1 MLFAL
6 PRLACLPELLS
17 QVMKPFTF
25 ICGDDDF
32 LVGREGQAVFA
43 EMTKD
48 LADDFAKETID
59 GAAQNV
65 GEVETALNQF
75 RSATQTMSMFGDKKV
90 VWLKDVNFFAD
101 SVTGRAESTKKLVTE
116 WQEELTR
123 LDPSAVD
130 VLITAHPVDR
140 RRKEFKWFAKNS
152 NYSDLKSGGSDD
164 FLLDLIASESKRLGV
179 RFTAG
184 AAQTLIGLVSGNT
197 RLVLEET
204 RKLSAYVGQGEVGEA
219 VVIEMV
225 PHFGEGD
232 FFEPV
237 EAFFTMDL
245 NWTLDALRRYFFIH
259 KEARP
264 LISNLQ
270 GRNRLLIQLRVL
282 MDSGEI
288 SLGPR
293 GFSKSGFEA
302 AQRKYQQHF
311 GGLDDKSNFNVFTQ
325 NLWYLGNKVAAGP
338 VTRLKLK
345 QLVDFQIAFTRA
357 FEDLIRKPNDQHAV
371 MRDLAISCLQ
381 KS

>member
-1 MLFAL
+1 
-6 PRLACLPELLS
+6 
-17 QVMKPFTF
+17 MKPFTF

-32 LVGREGQAVFA
+32 LVSREGQAAFA
-43 EMTKD
+43 EMTKEIT
-48 LADDFAKETID
+48 DDFAKETID

-65 GEVETALNQF
+65 GEVEAALNQF
-75 RSATQTMSMFGDKKV
+75 RSATQTLSMFGDKKV
-90 VWLKDVNFFAD
+90 VWLKGVNFFAD

-116 WQEELTR
+116 WQEELAK

-130 VLITAHPVDR
+130 VLITAQPVDR

-152 NYSDLKSGGSDD
+152 EYTDLKSGNNDD
-164 FLLDLIASESKRLGV
+164 FLLDLIATESKRLGV
-179 RFTAG
+179 QFTAG
-184 AAQTLIGLVSGNT
+184 AARALIGLVAGNT

-204 RKLSAYVGQGEVGEA
+204 RKLAAYVGEGQVTED

-237 EAFFTMDL
+237 EAFFAMDL
-245 NWTLDALRRYFFIH
+245 NWTLDALKRYFFIH

-270 GRNRLLIQLRVL
+270 GRNRLMIQMRVL

-288 SLGPR
+288 QLGPR
-293 GFSKSGFEA
+293 GFAKASFEA
-302 AQRKYQQHF
+302 ASRKYQQHF
-311 GGLDDKSNFNVFTQ
+311 GGFDDKSNFNVFTQ
-325 NLWYLGNKVAAGP
+325 NMWYLGNKVASAKAS
-338 VTRLKLK
+338 RLKLK

-357 FEDLIRKPNDQHAV
+357 FEELIRKHDDQHAV

-381 KS
+381 DS

>member
-1 MLFAL
+1 
-6 PRLACLPELLS
+6 
-17 QVMKPFTF
+17 MKPFTF

-32 LVGREGQAVFA
+32 LVTREGQAVFA

-48 LADDFAKETID
+48 LTDDFAKETID

-65 GEVETALNQF
+65 GEVEAALNQF
-75 RSATQTMSMFGDKKV
+75 RSATQTMSMFGDQKV

-116 WQEELTR
+116 WQEELAR
-123 LDPSAVD
+123 LDPAAVS

-152 NYSDLKSGGSDD
+152 EYTDLKSGSNDD
-164 FLLDLIASESKRLGV
+164 FLLDMIATESKRLGV

-184 AAQTLIGLVSGNT
+184 ASRALIGLVAGNT

-204 RKLSAYVGQGEVGEA
+204 RKLATYVGEGEEVGEDI
-219 VVIEMV
+219 VIEMV

-237 EAFFTMDL
+237 EAFFAMDL

-288 SLGPR
+288 SMGSR
-293 GFSKSGFEA
+293 GFSKSSFESA
-302 AQRKYQQHF
+302 ARKYQQHF
-311 GGLDDKSNFNVFTQ
+311 GGFDDKSNFNVFTQ

-338 VTRLKLK
+338 VSRLKLK

-357 FEDLIRKPNDQHAV
+357 FEDLIRKPTDQHAV
-371 MRDLAISCLQ
+371 MRDLAISCLG
-381 KS
+381 